1 MKFFMCCAFA
11 LSLFAFPATA
21 QTFKDGQTYV
31 GTGVYCDTV
40 AVIVQSIMG
49 EGIPMQ
55 ETLTAVNTEAGSN
68 ACAVARLL
76 WKYDSFHSTFV
87 VAGVKYGIHRVVV
100 FGAPDG
106 TMFQPILQY
115 VYMKYDKGEES

>member
-1 MKFFMCCAFA
+1 MFRGIVFFV
-11 LSLFAFPATA
+11 LLFAFPAYA

-31 GTGVYCDTV
+31 GTGVYCDTAAEV
-40 AVIVQSIMG
+40 AVVIQSIVG
-49 EGIPMQ
+49 EGKSMQ
-55 ETLTAVNTEAGSN
+55 ETLTAVNTEARSD

-87 VAGVKYGIHRVVV
+87 VNGVTYGIHRVFV

-106 TMFQPILQY
+106 TRFSPLPQY
-115 VYMKYDKGEES
+115 VYMKYEGKNS